1 MIVKNAKTKIYVPI
15 AKVNDEERMVYGYA
29 TTEALDSQGEVVK
42 LDAVK
47 NALDDYMRFA
57 NVREMHQLSAVGVC
71 KTANVDEKGLYVG
84 VKVVDDAA
92 WKKVK
97 EEVYKGFSIGGFA
110 IKKVDNAIEKM
121 RLTEISLVDRPC
133 NPEAMI
139 ELWKMDAPETLQKGM
154 YEVSSLADFLSRLNN
169 LRQAVDAEAMY
180 EKDGSQIGSRI
191 KDAIDNLAAILVEM
205 TQEETAELTAKM
217 ASTGNIAKAGARN
230 SKEDLDRIQQMHDL
244 AVELGADCG
253 GKKADAKP
261 DESGGAAKSEPSGE
275 LAKLLKAVVDNMAQ
289 VAADVRKIAASPAP
303 QVIKTEVV
311 AAPDIKK
318 ADFAA
323 AMAEILKRLEKIEG
337 QPAPAKVILKA
348 VDKESDA
355 PSVVKAQT
363 SNNDDPLAAI
373 KKIHQDG
380 PIGRS

>member
-1 MIVKNAKTKIYVPI
+1 MIVKNRKTKIFVPI
-15 AKVNDEERMVYGYA
+15 AKVDDEERMVYGYA

-47 NALDDYMRFA
+47 NALDDYMKFA
-57 NVREMHQLSAVGVC
+57 NVREMHQPSAVGVC
-71 KTANVDEKGLYVG
+71 KMAKVDGKGLYVG

-97 EEVYKGFSIGGFA
+97 EEVYKGFSIGGSV

-133 NPEAMI
+133 NPETMI

-154 YEVSSLADFLSRLNN
+154 CEVSSLADFLARLNN

-180 EKDGSQIGSRI
+180 EKDGSQIGNRI

-217 ASTGNIAKAGARN
+217 ASAGNIAKAGARN

-253 GKKADAKP
+253 GKKADDKP
-261 DESGGAAKSEPSGE
+261 DDSGGAAKSEPSGE
-275 LAKLLKAVVDNMAQ
+275 LAKLLKAAVDNMAQ
-289 VAADVRKIAASPAP
+289 VAADVKKIAASPAP

-311 AAPDIKK
+311 AASDMKK

-323 AMAEILKRLEKIEG
+323 AMAEIMKRLEKIEG

-348 VDKESDA
+348 VDKEYDA
-355 PSVVKAQT
+355 PSVTKAQMP
-363 SNNDDPLAAI
+363 NNDDPLAAI

-380 PIGRS
+380 PIGRA